1 MSFSLDGTTHCM
13 SDELA
18 ESQGFMLSLT
28 SDVLEFI
35 LKSVGGTLTEIR
47 EVQFK
52 MAYFERH
59 GVHCTTEQMLT
70 QARHHYINQLIQQ
83 VCL

>member
-1 MSFSLDGTTHCM
+1 M

-18 ESQGFMLSLT
+18 ESHGFMLSLT

-52 MAYFERH
+52 MAYFERY
-59 GVHCTTEQMLT
+59 GVHGTLTQMIS

-83 VCL
+83 VCATMVIFSSL